1 MVGSRLAGLS
11 ALFTSCPAGVDS
23 TTDAGAAAGAVWG
36 IATAEIF
43 WTGSGTTTGIGATA
57 TAGADEGG

>member
-23 TTDAGAAAGAVWG
+23 TADADTDEGAVWG
-36 IATAEIF
+36 IATAEISG
-43 WTGSGTTTGIGATA
+43 TGSDAAKGIGAPA
-57 TAGADEGG
+57 TAGDGNGA